1 MEGGGAERQLAYLA
15 KELVRQ
21 GCDVHVAMTRG
32 GSNLSRLES
41 SGATVHHLGP
51 ASTRDLRILSR
62 LRRILATVQP
72 SIVQCWLLQMEL
84 LGGLAATAAGIPWL
98 FAERSSVNAYPRTL
112 KNYLRVRAASFASA
126 IVANSIGGDR
136 YWRERQNGVPR
147 YVVNNALPLEEI
159 RAAPAATVAELPT
172 RSGEVCVLYAGRL
185 DAGKNADALIRAL
198 AMVRSKRVQA
208 VLCGD
213 GPLRG
218 HIERL
223 IREHGLQDRV
233 RLAGYV
239 QNLWSLLKSVD
250 VLVSPSRF
258 EGSPNIVLEAMA
270 CGCPLVVSDIPA
282 HREILDEHA
291 ALFADADDASGF
303 ADRIDRIID
312 RPDLA
317 AERARIAHART
328 EQYRSSTGCAAISD
342 GLPRRAGTSRSF
354 FPASRLSPEGHGTR
368 RKNTNHVWH
377 RWHRFPGRASRA
389 RPGRPHA

>member
-21 GCDVHVAMTRG
+21 GCEVHVAMTRG

-51 ASTRDLRILSR
+51 ASSRDLRILSR

-126 IVANSIGGDR
+126 IVANSIGGDQ
-136 YWRERQNGVPR
+136 YWREKQTGVPR

-159 RAAPAATVAELPT
+159 RATPAATADDLQT

-185 DAGKNADALIRAL
+185 DAGKNADVLIRAL
-198 AMVRSKRVQA
+198 AMVRSTKRVQA

-213 GPLRG
+213 GPLRA
-218 HIERL
+218 HLERL
-223 IREHGLQDRV
+223 IREHGMQDRV

-291 ALFADADDASGF
+291 ALFADPDDARGF
-303 ADRIDRIID
+303 ADRIDQTLD

-317 AERARIAHART
+317 AERARIAQART
-328 EQYRSSTGCAAISD
+328 ERYDLPQVALQYLTVYRDVLARRGRSS
-342 GLPRRAGTSRSF
+342 RRVA
-354 FPASRLSPEGHGTR
+354 
-368 RKNTNHVWH
+368 
-377 RWHRFPGRASRA
+377 
-389 RPGRPHA
+389 